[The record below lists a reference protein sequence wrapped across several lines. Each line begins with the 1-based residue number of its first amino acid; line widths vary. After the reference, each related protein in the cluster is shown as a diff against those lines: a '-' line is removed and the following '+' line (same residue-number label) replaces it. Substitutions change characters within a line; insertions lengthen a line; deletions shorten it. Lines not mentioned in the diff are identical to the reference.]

1 MAPRKASSTAKAR
14 TTPKHTAARV
24 DFGKPIDGFIKKQP
38 PDLRAI
44 LIELRRLV
52 EATVPTATASLKWG
66 MPCYTL
72 SGRMMC
78 MLGGHRSHVNLVL
91 VGPPDGFPDPEGRL
105 MGSGDGGRHLRLES
119 LDDLPRASVRR
130 WLKAAARHA
139 LAAGVDPLQLNQRRF
154 VNRGDS

>member
-1 MAPRKASSTAKAR
+1 MSKANMAPRRASSSAKAR

-24 DFGKPIDGFIKKQP
+24 DFGKPIDGFIRKQP

-72 SGRMMC
+72 NGRMMC
-78 MLGGHRSHVNLVL
+78 MLGGHKSHVNLVL
-91 VGPPDGFPDPEGRL
+91 VGPAAAFTDPEGRL
-105 MGSGDGGRHLRLES
+105 KGSSDGGRHLRLES
-119 LDDLPRASVRR
+119 LGDLPRASVRE
-130 WLKAAARHA
+130 WLKAAAQHA
-139 LAAGVDPLQLNQRRF
+139 RSAEEA
-154 VNRGDS
+154 